1 MHIKAQLIKL
11 IFPYI
16 LSYSYVHHSGKRL
29 TLAKPGQIFV
39 KNEALQIFLKHMQST
54 PSTNTP
60 KVESTHWKYHHE
72 MEECNFTSIN
82 YDCFIFDPVRQNIH
96 TQSTPKMHNQK
107 GTTAACILRKNLEM
121 EEQTISWIFFIINTA
136 WVSSFQW
143 PPINILLQFLSM
155 TSITFAT
162 FISYFRSGTVKTKLY
177 GSLTSEV
184 HNLYRK
190 QQPY

>member
-39 KNEALQIFLKHMQST
+39 KNEALQIFLKHTQST

-82 YDCFIFDPVRQNIH
+82 NDCFIFDPVRQNIQVPVH
-96 TQSTPKMHNQK
+96 TQNAQPERYHCRMYTSKEFRDGRTNYFLDFLHHKHSMSK
-107 GTTAACILRKNLEM
+107 
-121 EEQTISWIFFIINTA
+121 FF
-136 WVSSFQW
+136 
-143 PPINILLQFLSM
+143 SM
-155 TSITFAT
+155 TTHQYSTSI
-162 FISYFRSGTVKTKLY
+162 FIYDFHY
-177 GSLTSEV
+177 IC
-184 HNLYRK
+184 
-190 QQPY
+190 